1 MLFKRLLN
9 TYILCSKQVLNV
21 SLQAM
26 SSPILGK
33 AARRSPAR
41 LHSPASKETSLET
54 RAGHKPSP
62 DMGSWKES
70 WGQVSWGMARGL
82 TRACSKK

>member
-1 MLFKRLLN
+1 MLLKHLLN

-41 LHSPASKETSLET
+41 LHSPAGKETSLEM
-54 RAGHKPSP
+54 RAWTETLSRHRKLEGVLGTGFLEYGK
-62 DMGSWKES
+62 GAYK
-70 WGQVSWGMARGL
+70 GVF
-82 TRACSKK
+82 